1 MHLEVQENWHSC
13 NPKDLRN
20 RKVELQR
27 KMKLSLGAVIYTVCF
42 LNHFQPTNDHEIQ
55 CFSSIM
61 FSSNDKSLLSVQ
73 RVLVIQEINS
83 FHLVKK

>member
-1 MHLEVQENWHSC
+1 MQGNWHSC

-27 KMKLSLGAVIYTVCF
+27 KMKLSLGAMIYTGCF
-42 LNHFQPTNDHEIQ
+42 LNHFSPQMTVRFDVFFP
-55 CFSSIM
+55 IM
-61 FSSNDKSLLSVQ
+61 FSSDDQSLLSVQ
-73 RVLVIQEINS
+73 RVLIIQEINS